1 MPSFAI
7 GRRRRAPA
15 ANAHVGGVIA
25 VEFVLVLI
33 AALFFFMP
41 VAEFMRLS
49 LFDQVLAAATHRA
62 ARAAAAEPNNAD
74 SGKCLQAVDDAF
86 QADRLASWLLDQNDD
101 GAVDVAANTA
111 WPSGGDDVFVSLAA
125 DEDLY
130 DGTEWEVAGAC
141 GASGSWIKIESRIV
155 VQPWS
160 GLVRA
165 LWPDGVRRQRQSWA
179 RNQA

>member
-1 MPSFAI
+1 MPGTANSLA
-7 GRRRRAPA
+7 RRAPSA
-15 ANAHVGGVIA
+15 RARAGGVIA

-49 LFDQVLAAATHRA
+49 LFDQVLAAATHQA

-74 SGKCLQAVDDAF
+74 PGKCLQAVDDAF
-86 QADRLASWLLDQNDD
+86 QANRLASWLLDQNDD
-101 GAVDVAANTA
+101 GAVGVAANAA
-111 WPSGGDDVFVSLAA
+111 WPSGGDDVFVSLLA

-130 DGTEWEVAGAC
+130 DGDEWEVAGAC
-141 GASGSWIKIESRIV
+141 GASGSWIKLETRIV

>member
-1 MPSFAI
+1 MPGIAK
-7 GRRRRAPA
+7 RRPRRATA
-15 ANAHVGGVIA
+15 AGAHVGGVIA

-41 VAEFMRLS
+41 VAEFMRIS
-49 LFDQVLAAATHRA
+49 LFDQVQAAATHRA

-74 SGKCLQAVDDAF
+74 PAKCLQAVEDAF
-86 QADRLASWLLDQNDD
+86 QANRLASWLLDQDDD
-101 GAVDVAANTA
+101 GAVNVAADDA
-111 WPSGGDDVFVSLAA
+111 WPSGASDVTVSLVA